1 MMMSMKSDQK
11 RDVRER
17 FSKVRIKKAAIVT
30 FLFLLLSSIFIAIGY
45 NKLSGTNAE
54 ILTFYVLYVVP
65 FLIYLYFIKKYDL
78 SSVAIFDGALS
89 DLRQV
94 WFFVPLI
101 IMTFGVVWVTILVFN
116 TISPELAEW
125 YFDWLNSAELFD
137 VGPDTSLLQYGL
149 IFFVVAVFAPLVEEI
164 IFRGIMVERFGA
176 KYGYKSAVFF
186 SSFLFGVLHMDVIG
200 AFVFGLVLSILYL
213 RTRSLLLPFLV
224 HAANN
229 GAVMPLIFFDESFNV
244 DSWEKIDPY
253 LENIWIGVL
262 LFVSSFGWLIWFLKD
277 NWKIVHE
284 AEPFPLKTNEDIDDI
299 DR

>member
-1 MMMSMKSDQK
+1 MQSDQK

-17 FSKVRIKKAAIVT
+17 FSRIRIKKAAIVT
-30 FLFLLLSSIFIAIGY
+30 LLFLFLSTIFIAIGY
-45 NKLSGTNAE
+45 NILSDPNAE
-54 ILTFYVLYVVP
+54 ILTFYVLYAVP

-78 SSVAIFDGALS
+78 SSVAIFDGALA

-101 IMTFGVVWVTILVFN
+101 IMTFGVIWVTILVFN

-137 VGPDTSLLQYGL
+137 IGPDTSLLQYGL

-176 KYGYKSAVFF
+176 KYGFKSAVIL

-229 GAVMPLIFFDESFNV
+229 GAVMLLIFFDESFNV

-262 LFVSSFGWLIWFLKD
+262 LFAVSFGWLIWFLKD